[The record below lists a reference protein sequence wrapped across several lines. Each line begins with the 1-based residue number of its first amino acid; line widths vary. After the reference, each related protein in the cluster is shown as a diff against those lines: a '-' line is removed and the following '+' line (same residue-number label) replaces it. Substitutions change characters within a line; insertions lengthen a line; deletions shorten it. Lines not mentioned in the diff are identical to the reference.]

1 MALFTF
7 RKGGDDATAKPSTAE
22 SVEVIRK
29 RAKHRLLGAAV
40 LVLAGVVGFP
50 LVFDGQPRP
59 ISVDIPIEI
68 PDKAKAKPLA
78 HAPQPQT
85 ASASAPTD
93 SGVITET
100 RAEAGLVK
108 PVEGAVTPAA
118 PSKAESALTIDSAT
132 VDKPLSKSEPK
143 PDEKLDAKSEAKA
156 ESKAAPEGGRFVV
169 QVGAYADPAKAR
181 DARLKVERAGM
192 KTYTQQVQTK
202 DGSRTRVR
210 VGPFAGRAEADKAA
224 AKIKKLDLAAAVLS
238 L

>member
-7 RKGGDDATAKPSTAE
+7 RKGGDDATAKPATAE

-68 PDKAKAKPLA
+68 PDKAKVKPLA
-78 HAPQPQT
+78 HAPDPQA
-85 ASASAPTD
+85 ASVSAPAD

-100 RAEAGLVK
+100 RAEAGIAK
-108 PVEGAVTPAA
+108 PVEGAVTAAA
-118 PSKAESALTIDSAT
+118 PLKAESALLTDSAT
-132 VDKPLSKSEPK
+132 VDKPISKSEPK
-143 PDEKLDAKSEAKA
+143 ADEKTEAKSEVKA

-192 KTYTQQVQTK
+192 KTYTQDVQTK
-202 DGSRTRVR
+202 DGSRIRVR

>member
-50 LVFDGQPRP
+50 LVFDGQTRP

-68 PDKAKAKPLA
+68 PDKAKVKPLA

-85 ASASAPTD
+85 ASAPTD

-108 PVEGAVTPAA
+108 PADGVVTPAA